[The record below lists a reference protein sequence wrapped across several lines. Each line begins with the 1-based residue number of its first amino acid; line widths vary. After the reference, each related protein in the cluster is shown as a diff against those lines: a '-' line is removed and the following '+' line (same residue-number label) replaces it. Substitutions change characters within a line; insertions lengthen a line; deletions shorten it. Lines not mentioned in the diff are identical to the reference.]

1 MTMRTRVLIFHV
13 GLGLAVGPMALG
25 LTGCGPDAVRSA
37 PPDSVLT
44 SPLYVAASR
53 RFGRE
58 VPVCWESLDPA
69 VATERGWVRSA
80 VEASWQKVSGVRFS
94 GWGQCAAV
102 SSGVRISVQD
112 VGPYTLGLGT
122 DIDGVKDGMVLN
134 FTFSTWSPDCKMTR
148 PYCIRL
154 GAVHEFGHA
163 LGFAHEQA
171 RPDTPSSCASEPKI
185 ADGAAVGAWDLN
197 SVMNYCNPRWTGD
210 GELSATDIAGARA
223 AYGSGGDGWEV
234 ARSDG
239 KSLLAPLS
247 GRDAASSGADEE
259 YLADVNGDGRSDLIL
274 VFKASG
280 DLWVAPARSGAA
292 SGSFGALVPW
302 RRGVAVG
309 ASRYLMADVTG
320 DGRADAVAFFGSSG
334 NWWVAPSTGSAFAA
348 PVLWKTGHGAG
359 SQEQFVADVTG
370 DRRADAVV
378 FFAAGGNWWTAP
390 STGAAFAAY
399 SLWKSDHGVGS
410 TRQLLADVTGDGRA
424 DAVVFFD
431 DAGSWW
437 VAPATGSAFST
448 YSLWKSGH
456 GSGSSSQLLTDV
468 TGDGRADA
476 VAVFRLDGSFWVA
489 PAAGGSFDLYS
500 LWRSGLGTAL
510 ADGFTRPVSGDI
522 DGDGRADIVVRWLR

>member
-1 MTMRTRVLIFHV
+1 MTMRTRVLV
-13 GLGLAVGPMALG
+13 LRAGLGLAAGPFVLG
-25 LTGCGPDAVRSA
+25 LIGCGKDAA
-37 PPDSVLT
+37 PALPLEGT
-44 SPLYVAASR
+44 LASPLYVAAAR
-53 RFGRE
+53 RFGRD

-69 VATERGWVRSA
+69 TATERGWVRSA
-80 VEASWQKVSGVRFS
+80 VENSWQKVSGVRFA
-94 GWGQCAAV
+94 GWGKCAAGA
-102 SSGVRISVQD
+102 SGVRISVQD

-122 DIDGVKDGMVLN
+122 DLDGVKDGMVLN

-171 RPDTPSSCASEPKI
+171 RPDTPSWCASERGA
-185 ADGAAVGAWDLN
+185 ADEVAVGAWDLN

-223 AYGSGGDGWEV
+223 AYGSGGDGWDI

-239 KSLLAPLS
+239 KSLLAPQP
-247 GRDAASSGADEE
+247 GRDAASRGADAEF
-259 YLADVNGDGRSDLIL
+259 LADVNGDGRSDLIL
-274 VFKASG
+274 AFAASG
-280 DLWVAPARSGAA
+280 DFFVAPALSGSA
-292 SGSFGALVPW
+292 SGSFGALVAW

-320 DGRADAVAFFGSSG
+320 DGRADAVAFFSSSG
-334 NWWVAPSTGSAFAA
+334 SWWVAPSTGSAFAA
-348 PVLWKTGHGAG
+348 PTLWKSGHGAG
-359 SQEQFVADVTG
+359 SQAQFVADVTG

-378 FFAAGGNWWTAP
+378 FFDTGGNWWTAP

-399 SLWKSDHGVGS
+399 SLWKSDHGAGS

-431 DAGSWW
+431 TGGNWW
-437 VAPATGSAFST
+437 TAPSTGAAFSA

-456 GSGSSSQLLTDV
+456 GTGASAQLLADV

-476 VAVFRLDGSFWVA
+476 VAVFRQDGSFWVA
-489 PAAGGSFDLYS
+489 PAVAGGFDLYT
-500 LWRSGLGTAL
+500 LWQSGLGAAL
-510 ADGFTRPVSGDI
+510 SDGFNRPVSGDL
-522 DGDGRADIVVRWLR
+522 DGDGRADMVVRWLR